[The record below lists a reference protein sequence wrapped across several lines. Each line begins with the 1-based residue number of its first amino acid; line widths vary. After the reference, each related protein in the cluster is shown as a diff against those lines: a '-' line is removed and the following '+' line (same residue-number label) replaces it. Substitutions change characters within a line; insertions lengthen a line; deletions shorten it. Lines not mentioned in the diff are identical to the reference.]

1 MRRAV
6 FPLLLLFLIACGPG
20 SETPDGQALY
30 MAYGCAAC
38 HGAAGD
44 GNGPSAGLSHIK
56 PRDLRNVA
64 AFSGA
69 KSEEGIAATIAFGV
83 AGGRT
88 GMPPYPDIPKN
99 ERIAMAKYILSLADA
114 PRGVTATEGRVRAS
128 NPARKITGAY
138 MELRNHDSVARTLTG
153 ANTPL
158 AGVTEIHEMKMQDG
172 MMSMSRVDSVAIPAG
187 GTLSLAPGG
196 FHLMLI
202 DLTRDLRAGEVVPM
216 TLQFD
221 DGSTLSLEL
230 PVIDAN

>member
-6 FPLLLLFLIACGPG
+6 LPLLLTLLAACGPG
-20 SETPDGQALY
+20 SETPDGRELY

-38 HGAAGD
+38 HGPAGD

-99 ERIAMAKYILSLADA
+99 ERLAMARYILSLADA
-114 PRGVTATEGRVRAS
+114 PRGVTASGGRVRAS

-138 MELRNHDSVARTLTG
+138 MNLRNHDSVARTLTG

-158 AGVTEIHEMKMQDG
+158 AGVTEIHEMKTRDG
-172 MMSMSRVDSVAIPAG
+172 MMTMSRADTVAIPAG
-187 GTLSLAPGG
+187 GALSLEPGG

-202 DLTRDLRAGEVVPM
+202 DLTRDLRAGDRVPM

-221 DGSTLSLEL
+221 DGSSLALEL
-230 PVIDAN
+230 PVVDAN